1 VRLSTRLRIFT
12 GATISALVTLIPILV
27 WSFVEFNRAKSDDSL
42 VEALHDNYFK
52 RASFRDQYVLHR
64 EDRLKQQWD
73 QSRNETDDLLMQAKA
88 QFHRAQDLKTLERFS
103 QSVEVTAQLFNR
115 IVANTRAI
123 NSAGANKGVYEE
135 FDRRLYSQLLLIAT
149 DVRTAITTL
158 QNSTEAGVEASYRR
172 LAIITALFGM
182 MLALAVALSAH
193 QMDRM
198 IRRRLL
204 PLYEGVAKV
213 ADGNLDY
220 RIETNGSDE
229 FTDLAVSINS
239 MTGKLHDI
247 TQNLEQKVVE
257 RTEELRESAMHYQNL
272 FNNAAVAMF
281 RTRVDG
287 GEVLDCN
294 TKFLELIGTTREQL
308 IGSPSV
314 ALWEDPQQRD
324 AMVRL
329 LNADGQVTDFEFRVV
344 RKDGEVRFG
353 TISAKLFRESGV
365 LEGSIQDISELR
377 KLNLELERRVAD
389 RTAEL
394 EASNQQL
401 TVAKELAEAANR
413 AKSVFLANMSH
424 ELRTPL
430 NGMMGMT
437 DLALRRA
444 TDAKQIDWLT
454 KAGASARR
462 LLGVINDILD
472 ISKIEAEK
480 LTLEQH
486 NFLLSEVMENLNSV
500 IGQKVVD
507 KGLRL
512 CIELPRDSGRLAL
525 CGDTMRLGQ
534 ILLNFTANAVKFAD
548 AGTIT
553 LRTTIC
559 EESQT
564 DVRLLFEVQDTGI
577 GISAEDQKRLFTAF
591 EQADGS
597 MTRKYGGTGLGL
609 AISKRLAL
617 LMGGEVG
624 VESQTGAGSTF
635 WLSVRL
641 DKAVA
646 ASIAVLP
653 ATTVA
658 SDSAEARLRA
668 DFAGARILLAE
679 DEPVNQEV
687 SRSLLEDV
695 CLRVDAATD
704 GAIALS
710 LAKQNRYALILM
722 DMQMPNLNGVD
733 ATREI
738 RRESLNTDTPIL
750 AMTANAFDEDR
761 QVCIDAGM
769 NDHIAKP
776 VDPNALFE
784 ILLKWLSAKPD

>member
-1 VRLSTRLRIFT
+1 MRLSTRLRIIT
-12 GATISALVTLIPILV
+12 GATTAALVTLIPILV
-27 WSFVEFNRAKSDDSL
+27 WSFVEFNAAKIDDSL

-73 QSRNETDDLLMQAKA
+73 KSRSETDDLLTQAKV
-88 QFHRAQDLKTLERFS
+88 QFHRTQDLKTLERFS
-103 QSVEVTAQLFNR
+103 QNVKDTAQLFNR
-115 IVANTRAI
+115 IVANTQAI
-123 NSAGANKGVYEE
+123 NSAGANKSVYEE

-149 DVRTAITTL
+149 DVRTALATL
-158 QNSTEAGVEASYRR
+158 QSSTEARVEATYRR

-182 MLALAVALSAH
+182 MLALAVALTAH

-204 PLYEGVAKV
+204 PLHEGVAKV

-229 FTDLAVSINS
+229 FADLAVAINS
-239 MTGKLHDI
+239 MTGKLHDV
-247 TQNLEQKVVE
+247 THNLEQKVVE
-257 RTEELRESAMHYQNL
+257 RTEELRESATHYQSL

-294 TKFLELIGTTREQL
+294 DKFLELIGTTREQV

-329 LNADGQVTDFEFRVV
+329 LYADGQVTDFEFRVV

-377 KLNLELERRVAD
+377 KLNVELEQRVVA

-394 EASNQQL
+394 ETSNQQL

-413 AKSVFLANMSH
+413 AKSTFLANMSH

-430 NGMMGMT
+430 NGMLGMT

-444 TDAKQIDWLT
+444 TDPKQIDWLA
-454 KAGASARR
+454 KASASARR

-486 NFLLSEVMENLNSV
+486 NFLLGEVLENLNSI
-500 IGQKVVD
+500 IGQKVMD
-507 KGLRL
+507 KGLQL
-512 CIELPRDSGRLAL
+512 LIELPPDSAGLVL
-525 CGDTMRLGQ
+525 CGDPLRLGQ
-534 ILLNFTANAVKFAD
+534 ILLNFTANAVKFSET
-548 AGTIT
+548 GSIT
-553 LRTTIC
+553 VRTKISEQSPTN
-559 EESQT
+559 
-564 DVRLLFEVQDTGI
+564 VRLRFEVQDSGI
-577 GISAEDQKRLFTAF
+577 GISAVDQKRLFTAF

-597 MTRKYGGTGLGL
+597 MTRKYGGSGLGL
-609 AISKRLAL
+609 AICKRLAK

-624 VESQTGAGSTF
+624 VESQPGAGSTF
-635 WLSVRL
+635 WLNVQM
-641 DKAVA
+641 DKAKTDNG
-646 ASIAVLP
+646 AVPP
-653 ATTVA
+653 APIFPG
-658 SDSAEARLRA
+658 DRAEARLLAR
-668 DFAGARILLAE
+668 FAGTRILLAE
-679 DEPVNQEV
+679 DEPINREV
-687 SRSLLEDV
+687 AHLLLDDAGIKVDLAEDGV
-695 CLRVDAATD
+695 QAVEM
-704 GAIALS
+704 
-710 LAKQNRYALILM
+710 AKRTRYALILM
-722 DMQMPNLNGVD
+722 DMQMPNLNGVE
-733 ATREI
+733 ATRAI
-738 RRESLNTDTPIL
+738 RAMPGYALTPIV

-761 QVCIDAGM
+761 KVCLDAGM
-769 NDHIAKP
+769 NDHISKP
-776 VDPNALFE
+776 VNPDALFE
-784 ILLKWLSAKPD
+784 TLLGWLSAARG

>member
-1 VRLSTRLRIFT
+1 VRLSTRLRIIA
-12 GATISALVTLIPILV
+12 GATIAALVTLIPILV
-27 WSFVEFNRAKSDDSL
+27 WSFIEFNTAKIDDSL

-73 QSRNETDDLLMQAKA
+73 RSRNETDDLLRQAKA
-88 QFHRAQDLKTLERFS
+88 QFHRTQDLKTLERFS
-103 QSVEVTAQLFNR
+103 QSVEDTAQLFNR
-115 IVANTRAI
+115 IVANTQSM
-123 NSAGANKGVYEE
+123 NMGGANKGVYEE

-149 DVRTAITTL
+149 DVRMALATL
-158 QNSTEAGVEASYRR
+158 QSSTEARVEASYRR

-182 MLALAVALSAH
+182 MLALAVALTAY

-204 PLYEGVAKV
+204 PLHEGVAKV

-229 FTDLAVSINS
+229 FSDLAVSINS
-239 MTGKLHDI
+239 MTGKLHDF
-247 TQNLEQKVVE
+247 THNLEQKVVE
-257 RTEELRESAMHYQNL
+257 RTEELRESATHYQNL

-294 TKFLELIGTTREQL
+294 DKFLELIGRTREHL
-308 IGSPSV
+308 IGSPSID
-314 ALWEDPQQRD
+314 LWEDPQERE
-324 AMVRL
+324 AMVQL
-329 LNADGQVTDFEFRVV
+329 LNANGQVTDFEFRVV

-377 KLNLELERRVAD
+377 KLNVELERRVVA

-394 EASNQQL
+394 ETSNQQL

-413 AKSVFLANMSH
+413 AKSTFLANMSH

-444 TDAKQIDWLT
+444 TDPKQIDWLT
-454 KAGASARR
+454 KSGASARR

-486 NFLLSEVMENLNSV
+486 RFMLGEVMENLNSI
-500 IGQKVVD
+500 IGQKVMD

-512 CIELPRDSGRLAL
+512 CIELPSDSARLAL
-525 CGDTMRLGQ
+525 CGDTLRLGQ
-534 ILLNFTANAVKFAD
+534 ILLNFTANAVKFTE
-548 AGTIT
+548 AGSIT
-553 LRTTIC
+553 VRTKIC
-559 EESQT
+559 EESPT
-564 DVRLLFEVQDTGI
+564 DVRLHFEVQDTGI
-577 GISAEDQKRLFTAF
+577 GIPANDQKRLFIAF

-609 AISKRLAL
+609 AISKRLAQ

-624 VESQTGAGSTF
+624 VESQPGAGSIF

-641 DKAVA
+641 DKANTNDG
-646 ASIAVLP
+646 AVTP
-653 ATTVA
+653 ALTFA
-658 SDSAEARLRA
+658 GDRAEARLLAR
-668 DFAGARILLAE
+668 FAGTRILLAE
-679 DEPVNQEV
+679 DEPINREV
-687 SRSLLEDV
+687 AHLLLDDVGITVDLAEDGV
-695 CLRVDAATD
+695 QAVDM
-704 GAIALS
+704 
-710 LAKQNRYALILM
+710 AKRTRYALILM
-722 DMQMPNLNGVD
+722 DMQMPNLNGIE
-733 ATREI
+733 ATRAI
-738 RRESLNTDTPIL
+738 RAMPGYALTPIV

-761 QVCIDAGM
+761 KICLDAGM
-769 NDHIAKP
+769 NDHISKP
-776 VDPNALFE
+776 VNPDALFE
-784 ILLKWLSAKPD
+784 TLLRWLSAARE

>member
-1 VRLSTRLRIFT
+1 VRLSTRLRIIT
-12 GATISALVTLIPILV
+12 GATTAALVTLIPILV
-27 WSFVEFNRAKSDDSL
+27 WSFVEFNAAKIDDSL

-73 QSRNETDDLLMQAKA
+73 KSRSETDDLLTQAKV
-88 QFHRAQDLKTLERFS
+88 QFHRTQDLKTLERFS
-103 QSVEVTAQLFNR
+103 QNVKDTAQLFNR
-115 IVANTRAI
+115 IVANTQAI
-123 NSAGANKGVYEE
+123 NSAGANKSVYEE

-149 DVRTAITTL
+149 DVRTALATL
-158 QNSTEAGVEASYRR
+158 QSSTEARVEATYRR

-182 MLALAVALSAH
+182 MLALAVALTAH

-204 PLYEGVAKV
+204 PLHEGVAKV

-229 FTDLAVSINS
+229 FADLAVAINS
-239 MTGKLHDI
+239 MTGKLHDV
-247 TQNLEQKVVE
+247 THNLEQKVVE
-257 RTEELRESAMHYQNL
+257 RTEELRESATHYQSL

-294 TKFLELIGTTREQL
+294 DKFLELIGTTREQV

-329 LNADGQVTDFEFRVV
+329 LYADGQVTDFEFRVV

-377 KLNLELERRVAD
+377 KLNVELEQRVVA

-394 EASNQQL
+394 ETSNQQL

-413 AKSVFLANMSH
+413 AKSTFLANMSH

-430 NGMMGMT
+430 NGMLGMT

-444 TDAKQIDWLT
+444 TDPKQIDWLA
-454 KAGASARR
+454 KASASARR

-486 NFLLSEVMENLNSV
+486 NFLLGEVLENLNSI
-500 IGQKVVD
+500 IGQKVMD
-507 KGLRL
+507 KGLQL
-512 CIELPRDSGRLAL
+512 LIELPPDSAGLVL
-525 CGDTMRLGQ
+525 CGDPLRLGQ
-534 ILLNFTANAVKFAD
+534 ILLNFTANAVKFSET
-548 AGTIT
+548 GSIT
-553 LRTTIC
+553 VRTKISEQSPTN
-559 EESQT
+559 
-564 DVRLLFEVQDTGI
+564 VRLRFEVQDSGI
-577 GISAEDQKRLFTAF
+577 GISAVDQKRLFTAF

-597 MTRKYGGTGLGL
+597 MTRKYGGSGLGL
-609 AISKRLAL
+609 AICKRLAK

-624 VESQTGAGSTF
+624 VESQPGAGSTF
-635 WLSVRL
+635 WLNVQM
-641 DKAVA
+641 DKAKTDNG
-646 ASIAVLP
+646 AVPP
-653 ATTVA
+653 APIFPG
-658 SDSAEARLRA
+658 DRAEARLLAR
-668 DFAGARILLAE
+668 FAGTRILLAE
-679 DEPVNQEV
+679 DEPINREV
-687 SRSLLEDV
+687 AHLLLDDAGIKVDLAEDGV
-695 CLRVDAATD
+695 QAVEM
-704 GAIALS
+704 
-710 LAKQNRYALILM
+710 AKRTRYALILM
-722 DMQMPNLNGVD
+722 DMQMPNLNGVE
-733 ATREI
+733 ATRAI
-738 RRESLNTDTPIL
+738 RAMPGYALTPIV

-761 QVCIDAGM
+761 KVCLDAGM
-769 NDHIAKP
+769 NDHISKP
-776 VDPNALFE
+776 VNPDALFE
-784 ILLKWLSAKPD
+784 TLLGWLSAARG